1 MATVTT
7 DFTGPSRFSLTDPFA
22 SMEGGH
28 SLAQAVVDTLP
39 EPLLVL
45 DADMRVVAASRSF
58 CERFGIDPWE
68 VSGRPFHTIGG
79 GQWNAPELRAL
90 LKRVLPEQRGM
101 EAFEFEQEFEA
112 LGRRRFLLNAR
123 TVVFE
128 GTAQK
133 MILVAMEDVTAWR
146 AAETAMSALLAEKEI
161 LLQEMQ
167 HRIANSLQIIA
178 SILLIKA
185 RSVQTGE
192 TRGHLQD
199 AHQRVMAIAAVQ
211 DQLRSSGHGGSVSI
225 GPYLHRL
232 CETLGQSMVTSERP
246 IAVEVD
252 AAEDEAQPGDAVSL
266 GLIATELFI
275 NAVKHAFSAPKA
287 DATIRVQYRVIGSGW
302 ALDVSDNG
310 IGQQA
315 GSDGLVKP
323 GLGTSIIEAL
333 ARKLGADVVT
343 VTGAEGTRVSVRTAA
358 RGVRLFEVA

>member
-1 MATVTT
+1 MATVST
-7 DFTGPSRFSLTDPFA
+7 DFTGASPADFADPFA

-45 DADMRVVAASRSF
+45 DAELRVVAASRSF
-58 CERFGIDPWE
+58 CERFGIDAWD

-79 GQWNAPELRAL
+79 GQWNAPELREL
-90 LKRVLPEQRGM
+90 LERVLPEQRGM

-123 TVVFE
+123 TVFFE

-146 AAETAMSALLAEKEI
+146 AAETAMSTLLAEKEI

-167 HRIANSLQIIA
+167 HRVANSLQIIA
-178 SILLIKA
+178 SILLLKA
-185 RSVQTGE
+185 RSVQSEE
-192 TRGHLQD
+192 TREHLQN
-199 AHQRVMAIAAVQ
+199 AHQRVMSIAAVQ
-211 DQLRSSGHGGSVSI
+211 DQLRTSGQGGSVSI

-232 CETLGQSMVTSERP
+232 CATLKKSMVTSDRP
-246 IAVEVD
+246 ISVEID
-252 AAEDEAQPGDAVSL
+252 AEEDVARPGDAVSI
-266 GLIATELFI
+266 GLIVTELFI
-275 NAVKHAFSAPKA
+275 NAVKHAFPGPRA
-287 DATIRVQYRVIGSGW
+287 DATIRVQYRVIGAGW

-310 IGQQA
+310 IGRQA
-315 GSDGLVKP
+315 GADGLVKP

-343 VTGAEGTRVSVRTAA
+343 VTGAEGTGVSVRAA
-358 RGVRLFEVA
+358 LVGDRLSEVA